1 MHVARE
7 RETTSKADQK
17 KCDDALVAI
26 IHSVRKH
33 TILNVVDEELEETAA
48 AAASGDEDDMFA

>member
-7 RETTSKADQK
+7 RETTSKAEQK

-48 AAASGDEDDMFA
+48 AAASGDDDDMFA

>member
-1 MHVARE
+1 MHVAKE
-7 RETTSKADQK
+7 RESISTADQK

-26 IHSVRKH
+26 IKSVRKH

-48 AAASGDEDDMFA
+48 ATASGDEDDMFA

>member
-1 MHVARE
+1 MHVAKE
-7 RETTSKADQK
+7 RESISTADQK

-26 IHSVRKH
+26 IKSVRKH

-48 AAASGDEDDMFA
+48 GTASGDEDDMFA